1 MKAAMQPISPEINR
15 SKKKSSLTQ
24 TILIILALAAF
35 CALFVLLDQAYYQF
49 VNQRFPNVGNSARL
63 ATLFGLVS
71 RLHVLI
77 PCILMAGW
85 RPRHFG
91 LQIGKTFQNWK
102 LILLLTALNCAV
114 IGTYLWLS
122 GGTPYSGNQWLLT
135 EVITVP
141 IVEEI
146 FWRGIVFT
154 ALRSALR
161 KIYPETA
168 SSRWAIALSGIAFG
182 LLHAA
187 NGLAGVPL
195 QFAALQAF
203 NAVIWGLV
211 YGFVRS
217 RTESVYPS
225 IFMHAAMNLVV
236 ILF

>member
-1 MKAAMQPISPEINR
+1 MQTLNPEINQ
-15 SKKKSSLTQ
+15 SKNKSPFTQ

-35 CALFVLLDQAYYQF
+35 CALFVVLDQAYYQF
-49 VNQRFPNVGNSARL
+49 VNQNFPNVGNSAWL
-63 ATLFGLVS
+63 ATIFGLVS

-77 PCILMAGW
+77 PCVLLAGW
-85 RPRHFG
+85 QPHLFG

-102 LILLLTALNCAV
+102 LILLLTVLNCGV

-146 FWRGIVFT
+146 FWRGAVFT
-154 ALRSALR
+154 VLQAALR
-161 KIYPETA
+161 KIYPEAA
-168 SSRWAIALSGIAFG
+168 STGWAIALSGIAFG

-195 QFAALQAF
+195 QFVALQTF

-211 YGFVRS
+211 YGFVRA